1 MPPQPH
7 HELVPVSGEE
17 LTTIPGF
24 ATTKRYKADFPR
36 RSISPAELRARQ
48 KRFVTSVPAPTV
60 RQPRPKRIA
69 APRLTAAQLN
79 KLRAVHQSEGATAEM
94 VAQKLGPD
102 EMLGTLYSSLIAL
115 QYTRMQAERRKRLRG
130 AKNRDVVEAQWAR
143 VVEGAQ
149 RAFAAAGLKGV
160 TEARL
165 DRMAKE
171 LTKSRAN
178 FNTVVDIANSGADND
193 IAAGGSRLGFGNYVT
208 IAETLADFFDTVITP
223 VPPDLCERP
232 VQGTYT
238 KHISVSFSLSV
249 RVTYWCP
256 TWTNP
261 FRTCTTTF
269 TVAGVTFS
277 AGLDIGYRITCC
289 GAYAWGAAY
298 AQACATIVGITVCA
312 SCSARVVGVAG
323 VGRSGSGSSCSYG
336 LAVTAELKCTVGGVT
351 IFYANVPYGWTVT
364 GPCPPA
370 SLPC

>member
-7 HELVPVSGEE
+7 HDLVPVTSEE

-24 ATTKRYKADFPR
+24 ATVKKHSADFPR
-36 RSISPAELRARQ
+36 RSITAAELRARQ
-48 KRFVTSVPAPTV
+48 RRFITSVPAPTV
-60 RQPRPKRIA
+60 RQPRPKRLTTR
-69 APRLTAAQLN
+69 RLTAAQLT
-79 KLRAVHQSEGATAEM
+79 KLRAVHQSEAATAEM
-94 VAQKLGPD
+94 IAQKLGPD
-102 EMLGTLYSSLIAL
+102 EMLGTLYSSLTAL
-115 QYTRMQAERRKRLRG
+115 QYTKMQAERRARLRRTR
-130 AKNRDVVEAQWAR
+130 NRDAVEAQWAR

-149 RAFAAAGLKGV
+149 QAFAAAGLKGV
-160 TEARL
+160 TEAGL
-165 DRMAKE
+165 GRMAKE
-171 LTKSRAN
+171 LTRSRAN
-178 FNTVVDIANSGADND
+178 FNSVVDIANSGAETVTS
-193 IAAGGSRLGFGNYVT
+193 GGPRLGFGNYVT
-208 IAETLADFFDTVITP
+208 IAETIADFLDPVVTP

-232 VQGTYT
+232 VEGSYT

-269 TVAGVTFS
+269 TIAGVTFS

-298 AQACATIVGITVCA
+298 AQACATIVGNSVCA
-312 SCSARVVGVAG
+312 LCSARVVGVAG

>member
-1 MPPQPH
+1 MPRQQQH
-7 HELVPVSGEE
+7 DLVPVSWEE

-24 ATTKRYKADFPR
+24 ATAKRHKADFPK
-36 RSISPAELRARQ
+36 RSISAAELRARQ
-48 KRFVTSVPAPTV
+48 KRFITSVPAPTV
-60 RQPRPKRIA
+60 RQPSPKRIA

-79 KLRAVHQSEGATAEM
+79 KLRAVHQSEAGTAEM

-102 EMLGTLYSSLIAL
+102 ELLGTLYSSLTAL
-115 QYTRMQAERRKRLRG
+115 QYTRMQAERRKRLRK
-130 AKNRDVVEAQWAR
+130 ARNRDAVDAQWAR

-149 RAFAAAGLKGV
+149 KAFAAAGQKGL

-165 DRMAKE
+165 DGMAKE
-171 LTKSRAN
+171 LTRSRAN
-178 FNTVVDIANSGADND
+178 FNTFVDIANSGADNV
-193 IAAGGSRLGFGNYVT
+193 ITARGSRLGFGNLVT
-208 IAETLADFFDTVITP
+208 IAETIADFLDPVLTP

-238 KHISVSFSLSV
+238 KHISISFSLSV

-351 IFYANVPYGWTVT
+351 IFDAYVPYGWTVS

-370 SLPC
+370 GLKC

>member
-1 MPPQPH
+1 MAPQHPD
-7 HELVPVSGEE
+7 LVPVDPDE
-17 LTTIPGF
+17 LSSIPGF
-24 ATTKRYKADFPR
+24 GKVTRYKVDFPR
-36 RSISPAELRARQ
+36 RSITPAQLRARQ
-48 KRFVTSVPAPTV
+48 RRFITSVPAPTV
-60 RQPRPKRIA
+60 KQPRPKRIT
-69 APRLTAAQLN
+69 APRLTAAKVA
-79 KLRAVHQSEGATAEM
+79 KLRAVNQSEAATAEM

-102 EMLGTLYSSLIAL
+102 ELLGLFYSSLTVL
-115 QYTRMQAERRKRLRG
+115 QYTKMQAERRKRLRS
-130 AKNRDVVEAQWAR
+130 ARNRDAVEAQWSR
-143 VVEGAQ
+143 IVEGAQ
-149 RAFAAAGLKGV
+149 KAFGAAGLKGV
-160 TEARL
+160 SEAGL

-171 LTKSRAN
+171 LTRSRAN
-178 FNTVVDIANSGADND
+178 FNTVVDIANTGTEAVASG
-193 IAAGGSRLGFGNYVT
+193 GPRTGFGNYVT
-208 IAETLADFFDTVITP
+208 IAETIKDLFDAVITP
-223 VPPDLCERP
+223 VPPNLCERP

-238 KHISVSFSLSV
+238 KHVSVSFSLSV

-269 TVAGVTFS
+269 TLAGVTFS

-298 AQACATIVGITVCA
+298 AQACGTIVGITVCA

-336 LAVTAELKCTVGGVT
+336 LAVTAELRCTVGGVT
-351 IFYANVPYGWTVT
+351 VFYANVPYGWTVT